1 MARCS
6 TQAPRRCEYTGL
18 LHCPECQG
26 NDSLPLPAL
35 VVKEWDFS
43 ARPVSKMVASFL
55 RAIDQQPLL
64 FVSQLNPGLMA
75 RYDSSAAVLPHVSAH
90 ALPTAAERCLIC
102 PGVSVSPHH

>member
-6 TQAPRRCEYTGL
+6 MQAPRRCEYTGL
-18 LHCPECQG
+18 LHCPDCQG
-26 NDSLPLPAL
+26 KDSLPLPAL

-55 RAIDQQPLL
+55 KAIDQQPLL

-75 RYDSSAAVLPHVSAH
+75 R
-90 ALPTAAERCLIC
+90 
-102 PGVSVSPHH
+102 

>member
-1 MARCS
+1 MMSMSPHPVLASATGTVLLTARCS
-6 TQAPRRCEYTGL
+6 MQAPRRCEYTGL
-18 LHCPECQG
+18 LHCPDCQG

-55 RAIDQQPLL
+55 RAIDHQPLL

-75 RYDSSAAVLPHVSAH
+75 R
-90 ALPTAAERCLIC
+90 
-102 PGVSVSPHH
+102 